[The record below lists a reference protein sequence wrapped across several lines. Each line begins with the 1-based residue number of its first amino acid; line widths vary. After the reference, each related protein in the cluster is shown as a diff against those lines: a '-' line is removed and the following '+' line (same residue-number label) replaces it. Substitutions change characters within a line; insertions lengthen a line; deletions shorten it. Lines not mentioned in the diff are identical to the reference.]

1 MDFSSLKK
9 YVDSLYDTYGI
20 ISCDIA
26 VNYKHKQVFR
36 YSVGEAQKENLQ
48 WLYSMSKVITCTA
61 LMRIIE
67 RGELGLND
75 KVSDYLPEYADLYVR
90 TKDGVKKAQNDL
102 LIWHLFGMRSGM
114 TYNLWSPDLKKAR
127 ENENA
132 TTRELVAAMAKEP
145 LLFEPGTAYNYSLS
159 HDVLAAVAEVITGK
173 TFHEFLK
180 DEIFIPLGMTDIGFH
195 PTEEDKKRFAKQ
207 YKYDFYRFKCN
218 ECPKTC
224 AYRLSEKYESGGAG
238 LYATNDE
245 YMKVLDA
252 LANGGKAENG
262 YQLLKPETIDML
274 RKQTMK
280 NDEAFDK
287 LGYRYAHGVRVMTN
301 KEVGQSLSP
310 LGEFGWDGAAGS
322 YGLVDTE
329 NNISLVFTM
338 NILGFGRC
346 YSEIHPQL
354 RNRAYIGLELDK

>member
-1 MDFSSLKK
+1 MDFSFLKN
-9 YVDSLYDTYGI
+9 YMDSLYDTYGI
-20 ISCDIA
+20 ISCDLA

-36 YSVGEAQKENLQ
+36 YSIGEAKKDDLQ

-61 LMRIIE
+61 LMRLVE
-67 RGELGLND
+67 RGELRLND
-75 KVSDYLPEYADLYVR
+75 KVSDYLPEYADLYVK
-90 TKDGVKKAQNDL
+90 TKDGVKKAENDL

-114 TYNLWSPDLKKAR
+114 TYDLWSSELKKAR

-180 DEIFIPLGMTDIGFH
+180 DEIFTPLGMTDIGFH
-195 PTEEDKKRFAKQ
+195 PTEEDMKRFAKQ
-207 YKYDFYRFKCN
+207 YMYDGYKFKCN
-218 ECPKTC
+218 EYPKTC

-238 LYATNDE
+238 LFATNDE

-262 YQLLKPETIDML
+262 YQLLKPETIDIL
-274 RKQTMK
+274 RKPTMS
-280 NDEAFDK
+280 DSEVFDK
-287 LGYRYAHGVRVMTN
+287 VGYRYAHGVRVMTN

-310 LGEFGWDGAAGS
+310 LGEFGWDGAAAS
-322 YGLVDTE
+322 YGMVDTE
-329 NNISLVFTM
+329 NNISIVFTTHV
-338 NILGFGRC
+338 LGFGRS

-354 RNRAYIGLELDK
+354 RNRVYIGLGLDK